1 MSFPATSLDPA
12 GRLRGS
18 QHTFCVVVKR
28 LWEPHRTSVLITRV
42 TGTGVPELFGLKW
55 SDVELGRRLLCI
67 RRRYYRTIRAPE
79 SPIMKGLRSSRAP
92 KLIVEPFLQLMQGIQ
107 FSLSNSCSAAFLMT
121 SESLY
126 VTRRSS
132 SRRAVSQK
140 SPAFLSSSGMHL
152 RRINSRTGLHGD
164 AGGSP
169 KCRHSSFHALWL
181 GHFRADVWLISL
193 GGNFLRIS
201 NSEM

>member
-12 GRLRGS
+12 GRLRAS

-67 RRRYYRTIRAPE
+67 RRRYHRTTRAPE
-79 SPIMKGLRSSRAP
+79 SPIMKGLRSSRTP
-92 KLIVEPFLQLMQGIQ
+92 KLTVEPFLQLMQGIQ

-140 SPAFLSSSGMHL
+140 PPAF
-152 RRINSRTGLHGD
+152 
-164 AGGSP
+164 
-169 KCRHSSFHALWL
+169 
-181 GHFRADVWLISL
+181 VSL
-193 GGNFLRIS
+193 GRARTCEESILELVYTGMPEGPPSVALVLSMRSGSAIFARTS
-201 NSEM
+201 G